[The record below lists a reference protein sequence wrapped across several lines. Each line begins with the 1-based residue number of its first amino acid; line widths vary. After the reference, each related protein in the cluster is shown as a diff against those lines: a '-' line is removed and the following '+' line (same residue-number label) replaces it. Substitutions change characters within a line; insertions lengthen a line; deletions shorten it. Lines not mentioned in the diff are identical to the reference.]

1 MLTKDM
7 NIEIKGIYDSR
18 FNEILTDDALNFLKK
33 LHYHFNQQRLN
44 LLQTRQ
50 ELQQKINEGQTLHF

>member
-33 LHYHFNQQRLN
+33 TPLPF
-44 LLQTRQ
+44 
-50 ELQQKINEGQTLHF
+50 